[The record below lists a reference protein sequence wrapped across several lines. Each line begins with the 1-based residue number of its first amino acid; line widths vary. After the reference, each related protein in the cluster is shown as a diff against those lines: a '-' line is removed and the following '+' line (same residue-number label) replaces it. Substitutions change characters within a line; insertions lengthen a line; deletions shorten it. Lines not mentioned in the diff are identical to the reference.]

1 MYYPD
6 TMNADDIVE
15 FELEYAAVTLREEE
29 FEANKMLSELE
40 NDRIERAWERSQDN
54 YDCRFL

>member
-6 TMNADDIVE
+6 SMTHDDIVE

-29 FEANKMLSELE
+29 LEANKILSELE
-40 NDRIERAWERSQDN
+40 NDRIERAWERGQRR
-54 YDCRFL
+54 YDCRWV